1 MPQTREV
8 AWPVTV
14 ERLVTL
20 EQLPH
25 LAVAQPIGK
34 ADRAAIDNAIADMGL
49 EGFRHRAATTLSGGE
64 LARAPI
70 ARTLAQ
76 DTPLVMAGAALSPM
90 AAPATVSCQ
99 SSWPSPGSGRGA
111 GPRRWSRR
119 YAQKDAAKRRLI
131 AQWGS
136 AVHRAIA
143 RRKAYPH
150 GTRAS
155 GTARIRLT
163 LTGAGQLTA
172 LGVASSSGDAALD
185 RAALDAVRAA
195 RYPAAP
201 KALGAGPHSFTV
213 PLSFQP

>member
-1 MPQTREV
+1 SP
-8 AWPVTV
+8 
-14 ERLVTL
+14 
-20 EQLPH
+20 
-25 LAVAQPIGK
+25 AQPEQ
-34 ADRAAIDNAIADMGL
+34 AAAGHDTG
-49 EGFRHRAATTLSGGE
+49 TT
-64 LARAPI
+64 
-70 ARTLAQ
+70 
-76 DTPLVMAGAALSPM
+76 AGPD
-90 AAPATVSCQ
+90 AAPASQ
-99 SSWPSPGSGRGA
+99 GA
-111 GPRRWSRR
+111 N
-119 YAQKDAAKRRLI
+119 ADATRQLM

-136 AVHRAIA
+136 GVHRAIA

-163 LTGAGQLTA
+163 LTGDGQLAA

>member
-1 MPQTREV
+1 MP
-8 AWPVTV
+8 P
-14 ERLVTL
+14 
-20 EQLPH
+20 
-25 LAVAQPIGK
+25 AQPRRPANTTRPK
-34 ADRAAIDNAIADMGL
+34 A
-49 EGFRHRAATTLSGGE
+49 
-64 LARAPI
+64 LARPDPPAQPQVDTVTPAPPGPS
-70 ARTLAQ
+70 ALAP
-76 DTPLVMAGAALSPM
+76 DTAPRPDPRP
-90 AAPATVSCQ
+90 AAPAR
-99 SSWPSPGSGRGA
+99 PSPAQPEQAAAGHDTGTTA
-111 GPRRWSRR
+111 GP
-119 YAQKDAAKRRLI
+119 DAAPASQGANADATRQLM

-136 AVHRAIA
+136 GVHRAIA

-163 LTGAGQLTA
+163 LTGDGQLAA